1 MRKSGIGNGSG
12 SFIFTEGYII
22 MEKKGIMYSSV
33 NLQLAIYFYSLVDG
47 RPCAGSL
54 RGRKVEPGTH
64 CLRMLSSPRISG
76 GLETSRYYSV
86 ILSVYHRITVR
97 YTRVVGEL

>member
-1 MRKSGIGNGSG
+1 MG
-12 SFIFTEGYII
+12 FVHC
-22 MEKKGIMYSSV
+22 SV
-33 NLQLAIYFYSLVDG
+33 ASC
-47 RPCAGSL
+47 PGSL

-76 GLETSRYYSV
+76 GLETSGYYSV

-97 YTRVVGEL
+97 CTGVVGELYAPRSVFEPCGCLESDC

>member
-1 MRKSGIGNGSG
+1 MIYRSRFG
-12 SFIFTEGYII
+12 
-22 MEKKGIMYSSV
+22 V
-33 NLQLAIYFYSLVDG
+33 QLLFPLASC
-47 RPCAGSL
+47 PGSL

-76 GLETSRYYSV
+76 GLETSGYYSV

-97 YTRVVGEL
+97 CTRVVGELYAPGSILSFVDA